1 VHNFLLDLDKYG
13 TAKRS
18 ERPLALKKR
27 DKRRLKKHASTGD
40 FTANQLKKD
49 LDLQANVCTI
59 QRELQKD
66 DNLVYIKANKASK
79 LTDQH
84 MKIRAEWVE
93 RQLRFRRDWSRV
105 VFSDEKKFNLDGSDG
120 CKFYWHDLRKDKKV
134 VWSRHSGGGGSR

>member
-1 VHNFLLDLDKYG
+1 
-13 TAKRS
+13 
-18 ERPLALKKR
+18 
-27 DKRRLKKHASTGD
+27 
-40 FTANQLKKD
+40 
-49 LDLQANVCTI
+49 VCTI

-79 LTDQH
+79 LTDQQ